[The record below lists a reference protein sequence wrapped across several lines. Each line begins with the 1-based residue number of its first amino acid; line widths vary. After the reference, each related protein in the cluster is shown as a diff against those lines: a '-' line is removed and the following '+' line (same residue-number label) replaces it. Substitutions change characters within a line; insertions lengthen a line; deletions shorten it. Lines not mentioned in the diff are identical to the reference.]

1 MSRVGGALALV
12 ALLVTTAPVVAAEDR
27 GPGTRTMTV
36 EGAGS
41 YTDTSAAMLAT
52 ILKQRTFLLINV
64 HVPYE
69 GEIDGTDLFVPF
81 DQIEANLRLLPAD
94 RHARIV
100 LYCRSGHMSTVA
112 AQTLVKLGY
121 TDVWNLDGGM
131 IAWARAGKPLLR
143 RRT

>member
-1 MSRVGGALALV
+1 MSRARRALALV
-12 ALLVTTAPVVAAEDR
+12 ALLVTTAPMAAADAR

-41 YTDTSAAMLAT
+41 YTDANAAMLAT
-52 ILKQRTFLLINV
+52 MLKGRPFLLINV

-69 GEIDGTDLFVPF
+69 GEIDGTDLLAPF
-81 DQIEANLRLLPAD
+81 DQIEANLRLLPSD

-100 LYCRSGHMSTVA
+100 LYCRSGRMSTIA

-131 IAWARAGKPLLR
+131 VAWARAGRPLLHR
-143 RRT
+143 R